1 MAIRA
6 FQDRLYPTQ
15 AQEQALQV
23 QLDVSRHV
31 YNMALEERKL
41 AWELEGKSIA
51 KREGYLLAKQYKK
64 TFPQSKAVHSHVL
77 QVAIE
82 DLDRAFQAFFRR
94 LKAGEEPGYPRFKS
108 YKRWHSIGFK
118 QYRNGFKVDD
128 RRLKVSGVGRI
139 RVRWH
144 RPYQGKIKTCRI
156 VRKARRWYVS
166 LMCEVPDPVPLAE
179 TGRVIGIDMG
189 INSLITTSDGEQ
201 VHNPRWY
208 REAQAELRG
217 QQRKLARAKRGS
229 HQRKKKLLDVQRQ
242 HEHVKNQRKDFFDK
256 LVYELVQNFDVIA
269 IEDLKI
275 KNMVQNRHLS
285 KSVLDAGWGYF
296 KQRLLDKAADAGREV
311 ALVDPA
317 YTSKT
322 CSNCGALFEGLTLAH
337 RWVDCECGL
346 SLDRDHNAALNVLK
360 RAGRVREPERSPSG
374 QAWLRSPRL

>member
-6 FQDRLYPTQ
+6 FQYRLYPTK

-23 QLDVSRHV
+23 QVEGSRHV

-41 AWELEGKSIA
+41 AWELEGKSIG

-64 TFPQSKAVHSHVL
+64 TFPQSKLVHSHVL

-94 LKAGEEPGYPRFKS
+94 VKAGEEPGYPRFKS
-108 YKRWHSIGFK
+108 YKRWRSIGFK
-118 QYRNGFKVDD
+118 QYRNGFQVDN

-156 VRKARRWYVS
+156 VRKAGRWYVS
-166 LMCEVPDPVPLAE
+166 LMCEVSEPMLLPK
-179 TGRVIGIDMG
+179 TGREIGIDMG
-189 INSLITTSDGEQ
+189 IKALITTSDGEQ
-201 VHNPRWY
+201 VNNPRWY
-208 REAQAELRG
+208 REAQAELRRK
-217 QQRKLARAKRGS
+217 QRKLARAKRGS
-229 HQRKKKLLDVQRQ
+229 HQRKKKLMAVQRQ
-242 HEHVKNQRKDFFDK
+242 YEHVKNQRKDFFNK

-269 IEDLKI
+269 IEDLKV

-285 KSVLDAGWGYF
+285 KSILDAGWGYF
-296 KQRLLDKAADAGREV
+296 KQQLLDKAVDAGREV
-311 ALVDPA
+311 VLVDPA
-317 YTSKT
+317 NTSKT

-337 RWVDCECGL
+337 RWVECECGL
-346 SLDRDHNAALNVLK
+346 SLDRDHNAAINVLL